1 MTEPLRTV
9 FVVDDDSSFLTGI
22 RRLLR
27 ASGYAPE
34 CYSSASD
41 FLSQLS
47 PTASGCVL
55 VDLSM
60 PGMDGMALQE
70 AIAESEN
77 PLPVV
82 FLTGQG
88 DIPSSVTAMRRG
100 AVDFLVKTAPKET
113 LIAAIDRALARDTR
127 EREARS
133 RLHDLQSRFD
143 QLTPREREVLSHVLQ
158 GHMNKQTAAALGI
171 DERSVKRHRT
181 NLMRKLGASSVA
193 ELVHLAIESGVSS
206 TSSE

>member
-1 MTEPLRTV
+1 MTDSQRTV
-9 FVVDDDSSFLTGI
+9 FIVDDDASFLTGI

-27 ASGYAPE
+27 ASGYVPE

-70 AIAESEN
+70 AIAQCGN

-88 DIPSSVTAMRRG
+88 DIQTSVTAMRRG

-113 LIAAIDRALARDTR
+113 LIAAIDRALARDSR
-127 EREARS
+127 EREVRS
-133 RLHDLQSRFD
+133 HLHVLHSRFD
-143 QLTPREREVLSHVLQ
+143 QLTPREREVLSHVLK
-158 GHMNKQTAAALGI
+158 GELNKQIAVILGI
-171 DERSVKRHRT
+171 EERSVKRHRT
-181 NLMRKLGASSVA
+181 NMMRKLRVKSVA
-193 ELVHLAIESGVSS
+193 ELVHLAIESGFCSAR
-206 TSSE
+206 SE